1 MNKVGLLINRASEGL
16 EILLT
21 LPKEG
26 GDWTKEAGDVR
37 NILKLYDKSDESRF
51 AMFMS
56 FSTTGTYITVAR
68 VISGRRGDFIA
79 AWLYIPN
86 DIEVD
91 GEKIS
96 DLIKEVK
103 TQLPLAKLDESK
115 LVEIFNKTYRQT
127 TAAEFITFNEANKV
141 YAKREVGF
149 YPLKDLVGVKR
160 YQAYYANY
168 AAILLIT
175 EDSFPVTDQN
185 VKDISE
191 EELEETVVFCQPET
205 LPSGVSL
212 YYFSHEGFK
221 PFDSPVLLEK
231 GTTLDFKLS
240 REGFKPIRFNNKVQ
254 ENGQHCE
261 LPSTLDWEYEL
272 TFSKFMV
279 VDVDDG
285 KDITYNRGIT
295 IKVNGNELSQEKPLY
310 IPEQSLANT
319 KLEVSASGYEPKTQQ
334 ENLRQHDIIIK
345 LKREE
350 STKDYN
356 IELANGQRADMILRS
371 RYLGDYSEYESP
383 LKGYKK
389 ENGVLHLDESEV
401 WKHRCEGFLAAAAL
415 FIMVMIC
422 LAIYDWFGS
431 HTFKWQLALPPLTIE
446 EIDEMQPNNHLSPS
460 APNDSTYY
468 NSGSDASASE
478 GSPNENDSVDTNSHN
493 NDNPKK
499 SEESKE
505 SSSSETKVNKATDNK
520 SGNTSLSN
528 NKTNE
533 QKKNKIKISKDT
545 N

>member
-103 TQLPLAKLDESK
+103 TQLSLPQFDKYKLE
-115 LVEIFNKTYRQT
+115 EIFNKTYRQT
-127 TAAEFITFNEANKV
+127 TAADFITFNEANKV
-141 YAKREVGF
+141 YAKRNVDS
-149 YPLKDLVGVKR
+149 YSLKDLVGVKR

-175 EDSFPVTDQN
+175 KDSFPVTDQN
-185 VKDISE
+185 VEDISE
-191 EELEETVVFCQPET
+191 EKLEETVVFCLPET

-240 REGFKPIRFNNKVQ
+240 REGFKPIPFNNKVQ

-261 LPSTLDWEYEL
+261 LPSTLDWVYEL
-272 TFSKFMV
+272 TFSKFKV

-389 ENGVLHLDESEV
+389 ENGVLHLDELEV
-401 WKHRCEGFLAAAAL
+401 WKHF
-415 FIMVMIC
+415 
-422 LAIYDWFGS
+422 
-431 HTFKWQLALPPLTIE
+431 
-446 EIDEMQPNNHLSPS
+446 
-460 APNDSTYY
+460 
-468 NSGSDASASE
+468 
-478 GSPNENDSVDTNSHN
+478 SV
-493 NDNPKK
+493 
-499 SEESKE
+499 
-505 SSSSETKVNKATDNK
+505 
-520 SGNTSLSN
+520 
-528 NKTNE
+528 
-533 QKKNKIKISKDT
+533 
-545 N
+545 